1 MNCGIIV
8 LTFNILCDTIS
19 NVGGENMNL
28 YDELL
33 NEITHLETPFKDI
46 SDYLMGKVY
55 MAFKLKGIT
64 LEEASKLSALIQDM
78 RRDFEQI
85 LYEASFA
92 GRDYE
97 EMKKEILK

>member
-1 MNCGIIV
+1 M
-8 LTFNILCDTIS
+8 S
-19 NVGGENMNL
+19 L
-28 YDELL
+28 YDELF
-33 NEITHLETPFKDI
+33 NEISHLETPFKDI

-64 LEEASKLSALIQDM
+64 LEEASKLSTLIQDL
-78 RRDFEQI
+78 RRDFEHI

-97 EMKKEILK
+97 EMKKEILR